1 MFNILCLL
9 CLHRLDE
16 INSLQQAVDRALQ
29 EKRDLE
35 TQGIEMGETLQN
47 LTDAN
52 NKLSARAL
60 AFAEEAAAAPNALK
74 TKLESQLSEVR
85 TKLEEAQEEI
95 ERMRSSESS
104 QRVALLDELN
114 SLQQENGKLRDQLRT
129 KK

>member
-1 MFNILCLL
+1 MFNTLCSL

-35 TQGIEMGETLQN
+35 TQAIEMGETLKN

-104 QRVALLDELN
+104 QRVVLLDELN